1 MAVIYL
7 DTNIII
13 SAFKPNDPLYKD
25 ANKLFRK
32 NHTYIISPVT
42 LMELYS
48 VLSRI
53 KPYIKLKEAFKN
65 VNLDTI
71 ISYIITSLKLQL
83 ITKTHIMKLQTPNQ
97 KGKIPLEYY
106 ISIKL
111 AEKLRLKTLDLLH
124 IAYAYILRE
133 EIDYFTTGDKDIIQ
147 EREKIKQQTGI
158 EIKTPREIIK
168 NV

>member
-1 MAVIYL
+1 
-7 DTNIII
+7 
-13 SAFKPNDPLYKD
+13 
-25 ANKLFRK
+25 
-32 NHTYIISPVT
+32 
-42 LMELYS
+42 
-48 VLSRI
+48 
-53 KPYIKLKEAFKN
+53 
-65 VNLDTI
+65 
-71 ISYIITSLKLQL
+71 
-83 ITKTHIMKLQTPNQ
+83 MKLQTPNQ

-111 AEKLRLKTLDLLH
+111 AEKLTLKTLDLLH